1 MAHKSKK
8 LATLLT
14 FLGFL
19 LVATALLY
27 SVFQLKSIQDQIE
40 LKSAQSDSLN
50 TKIEELN
57 ETINHIKNGPILEL
71 IKPKAIAV
79 KLEGK
84 KDGLEGRQLYN
95 FILWAELP
103 NYRKKDIRHIKYFF
117 NHSSMLKKNRIS
129 KEPTNGFAVNYTGW
143 GSIPVV
149 ELTISQIDKPDI
161 KLDFNMSR
169 EIIFK

>member
-1 MAHKSKK
+1 MAYKSKK

-19 LVATALLY
+19 LIATALLY

-40 LKSAQSDSLN
+40 LKTAQSEQLN

-57 ETINHIKNGPILEL
+57 RTIDHIKNGPIIEL
-71 IKPKAIAV
+71 VKPKAIAV

-84 KDGLEGRQLYN
+84 KDGLESRQLYN
-95 FILWAELP
+95 FILWTEMP
-103 NYRKKDIRHIKYFF
+103 NYRKKEVPQIKYFF

-149 ELTISQIDKPDI
+149 ELTISQIDKPDVKI
-161 KLDFNMSR
+161 DFNMSE